1 MPDYDCPRCGAVLD
15 EYATDDKQEYV
26 CSDCGYVGV
35 PVEHTSE
42 SEETESWDEA
52 FERFAERKSGNE

>member
-1 MPDYDCPRCGAVLD
+1 MENPDCPRCGAALD
-15 EYATDDKQEYV
+15 EYATDETEEYV
-26 CSDCGYVGV
+26 CSDCGYAGV

-52 FERFAERKSGNE
+52 FERFAEKEDT